1 MKQRL
6 AFIHTVP
13 SLVGLFNDLSKELLP
28 GVDVL
33 HIADEMLLKV
43 VLAQGGLSPFIF
55 QRVAGHVV
63 AAEQAGATMIQ
74 CTCSSISP
82 CVDASRPFVGVPV
95 LKIDEPMVNAALG
108 IGSRIGIAATA
119 PTTLKPT
126 TDLVHAR
133 ASAMGV
139 VVQVESVLCEGA
151 YDALFSGN
159 PQKHDEI
166 VSGVLKGLMLRN
178 DVVILAQA
186 SMARVAQT
194 IPAEQQRVP
203 VLSSP
208 RLAMQHVRELMV
220 TA

>member
-1 MKQRL
+1 MKQKL
-6 AFIHTVP
+6 AFIHTVT
-13 SLVGLFNDLSKELLP
+13 SLAGLFNELSKELLP
-28 GVDVL
+28 EVELL

-55 QRVAGHVV
+55 QRVSEHVV
-63 AAEQAGATMIQ
+63 AAERAGATIIQ

-82 CVDASRPFVGVPV
+82 CVDASRPFVSVPV

-108 IGSRIGIAATA
+108 IGSRIGVAATA

-126 TDLVHAR
+126 IDLVHAR
-133 ASAMGV
+133 ADAMGV
-139 VVQVESVLCEGA
+139 SAQVESVLCEGA

-159 PQKHDEI
+159 AQKHDEI
-166 VSGVLKGLMLRN
+166 VTGVLRGLMTRS
-178 DVVILAQA
+178 DVIILAQA
-186 SMARVAQT
+186 SMARVAQA
-194 IPAEQQRVP
+194 IPAEEQRVP

-208 RLAMQHVRELMV
+208 RLAMEHVRELLV